1 MPHDAVIE
9 RQDVVLKDTHGAH
22 DLVNV
27 TSYEAPSGP
36 DGEVLH
42 DPFKAMDQA
51 NQKWMAEVL
60 QRHYPGHLW
69 STKYDGAQKMAY
81 VSIPILM
88 GINKFWAVNLTTDQL
103 TDGLLMRM
111 GGEILERYGLKRGR
125 FQLDPFLEARAKHS
139 ALVVPGRK
147 VPT

>member
-1 MPHDAVIE
+1 MPHDSVIE
-9 RQDVVLKDTHGAH
+9 SQSVLEKSTHGGH

-27 TSYEAPSGP
+27 TSYEAPCGP
-36 DGEVLH
+36 DGEILH
-42 DPFKAMDQA
+42 DPFKRMDQA

-60 QRHYPGHLW
+60 QRHYPGHFW

-103 TDGLLMRM
+103 TDALLMRM

-125 FQLDPFLEARAKHS
+125 LQLDQFLDARARHS
-139 ALVVPGRK
+139 ALVVPGRE
-147 VPT
+147 VPG